1 MARKKLS
8 FTTRY
13 VLAFGILLLLAN
25 TLLGVVIL
33 YQSRATVESLINK
46 NMLDV
51 VKSAAGILDGDALGA
66 LTEADVDGEVF
77 RDIEN
82 KLIVFQGHED
92 IRYIY
97 AVKQVDENKFVFTVD
112 PDPVDP
118 GAFGEEIVLTDALVR
133 AGKGTPAVDNIT
145 MEDRWGDFYSA
156 YCPVF
161 DSAGK
166 VAGIVGIDFDAD
178 WYDAVI
184 RRHVVSIAI
193 ITFLSVLI
201 GAVLVFVITY
211 NVRKRFRVLD
221 SELSDL
227 SEGVDQ
233 MIQEAGGTAA
243 SAGGESKGTGDEI
256 EKLGMRVRSMRQGMS
271 VYERLQRDQYYT
283 DAVTGI
289 PNLNFLR
296 QVADERVNALRAA
309 NETPTVV
316 YFDIRSMVAYNT
328 EYGYSKGDELLRL
341 TAQTI
346 RDAFPDALAGR
357 GEGDHFIVLDRF
369 DENIEQKALQ
379 INETVKK
386 KAYGRSSGIQC
397 AIVRMDDGLN
407 AAECVQRARNTL
419 KKIGDDLNVVCRYYS
434 YEEDSDYQMS
444 RYIVQ
449 HFEEAI
455 ENGWIRVFYQP
466 IVDTATK
473 KIASLEALARWIDPE
488 RGMISPGMFI
498 PVLSR
503 YHLLHKLDLYMVQ
516 RICSEYKAREEGG
529 LAGVPVSVNF
539 SAQDFDYANVS
550 ESLDRTLEEHGVP
563 RDLII
568 VEITE
573 QDLAQA
579 TDSFTEQLARIHDG
593 GYKLWL
599 DDFGSGYSSLN
610 VFGQYHIDRIK
621 FDMELVQHLD
631 DNNGANCIIMKTI
644 TDMCR
649 EMGIHTLA
657 EGVET
662 EKQFRF
668 LREIGC
674 EMAQGF
680 YFFRPEPV
688 EKVVSGNRAE

>member
-33 YQSRATVESLINK
+33 YQSRASVVSLINK

-51 VKSAAGILDGDALGA
+51 VKSAAEILDGDELGA

-77 RDIEN
+77 RKIEDN
-82 KLIVFQGHED
+82 LLVFQEHED
-92 IRYIY
+92 IRFIY
-97 AVKQVDENKFVFTVD
+97 AVKQVDENKYVFTVD

-118 GAFGEEIVLTDALVR
+118 GAFGEEVVVTDALVQ
-133 AGKGTPAVDNIT
+133 AGKGTPAVDSVT
-145 MEDRWGDFYSA
+145 MQDRWGNFYSA

-178 WYDAVI
+178 WYDAVVQK
-184 RRHVVSIAI
+184 HMVSVAI

-221 SELSDL
+221 SELSEL
-227 SEGVDQ
+227 SGSVDQ
-233 MIQEAGGTAA
+233 LIREAGGTAA
-243 SAGGESKGTGDEI
+243 SDSGETKETRDEI
-256 EKLGMRVRSMRQGMS
+256 EQLALRIRSMRQGMN
-271 VYERLQRDQYYT
+271 VYERLQKDQYYT

-296 QVADERVNALRAA
+296 QVADERMNAMRAS
-309 NETPTVV
+309 NEIPTVV

-328 EYGYSKGDELLRL
+328 EYGYSRGDDLLRL

-346 RDAFPDALAGR
+346 RDAYPDAIVGR
-357 GEGDHFIVLDRF
+357 GEGDHFIVIDRF
-369 DENIEQKALQ
+369 DEGIEQKVLQ
-379 INETVKK
+379 VNETIRK
-386 KAYGRSSGIQC
+386 KAYGRSAGIQC
-397 AIVRMDDGLN
+397 AIVKVDPGVR
-407 AAECVQRARNTL
+407 AAEGVQRARNTL

-434 YEEDSDYQMS
+434 YEDDSDYQMTQ
-444 RYIVQ
+444 YIVQ
-449 HFEEAI
+449 HFEEAM
-455 ENGWIRVFYQP
+455 ENGWIRVFYHP
-466 IVDTATK
+466 IVDAETK
-473 KIASLEALARWIDPE
+473 EIAVLEALARWIDPE
-488 RGMISPGMFI
+488 RGMISPGSFI

-503 YHLLHKLDLYMVQ
+503 YHMLHKLDLYMVQ
-516 RICSEYKAREEGG
+516 HICGEYQAREKGS

-539 SAQDFDYANVS
+539 SAQDFDYANIP
-550 ESLDRTLEEHGVP
+550 EALNRTLEEHGVP
-563 RDLII
+563 RSGII

-579 TDSFTEQLARIHDG
+579 TDSFTEQLDRIHES

-621 FDMELVQHLD
+621 FDMELIRHLD
-631 DNNGANCIIMKTI
+631 DNNGANRTI
-644 TDMCR
+644 LKAITEMCR
-649 EMGIHTLA
+649 QMDIHTLA

-662 EKQFRF
+662 ENQYCF

-674 EMAQGF
+674 ELVQGF

-688 EKVVSGNRAE
+688 EKVILSVQAE